1 MASVQRGRL
10 DELERSSEGEDDEH
24 FVGETGSGET
34 IARLGLTHS
43 HSDTLSFNAALEG
56 AYNFLDG
63 DSRLRENGDDVPL
76 PGSDVRIR
84 ERRGEASLGAPW
96 SPADDWTIQPG
107 TRIDRHELH
116 QTADPPLPPASTHS
130 TP

>member
-63 DSRLRENGDDVPL
+63 DSRLRENG
-76 PGSDVRIR
+76 VRS
-84 ERRGEASLGAPW
+84 EEHTSELQSLMSISYAVFCLKKK
-96 SPADDWTIQPG
+96 T
-107 TRIDRHELH
+107 
-116 QTADPPLPPASTHS
+116 QT
-130 TP
+130 

>member
-43 HSDTLSFNAALEG
+43 HSDTLSFNAALAG
-56 AYNFLDG
+56 AYNFLDV
-63 DSRLRENGDDVPL
+63 DTRLRENGVDVPL
-76 PGSDVRIR
+76 PGSAVRIR
-84 ERRGEASLGAPW
+84 QRLGEASLGDPW
-96 SPADDWTIQPG
+96 SPTNGRAHA
-107 TRIDRHELH
+107 R
-116 QTADPPLPPASTHS
+116 
-130 TP
+130 

>member
-63 DSRLRENGDDVPL
+63 DSRLRENGVDVPL

-84 ERRGEASLGAPW
+84 ERRGDASLGATW
-96 SPADDWTIQPG
+96 SPAHDWTKIG
-107 TRIDRHELH
+107 SGSCRDRGCPHG
-116 QTADPPLPPASTHS
+116 
-130 TP
+130 

>member
-43 HSDTLSFNAALEG
+43 HSDTLRSEEHTSELQSLMRIPYAVFCLKKTKTTLTTTPMLLSRFG
-56 AYNFLDG
+56 FLRTR
-63 DSRLRENGDDVPL
+63 SL
-76 PGSDVRIR
+76 PS
-84 ERRGEASLGAPW
+84 
-96 SPADDWTIQPG
+96 
-107 TRIDRHELH
+107 
-116 QTADPPLPPASTHS
+116 STG
-130 TP
+130 